1 MFFYLVK
8 YVNYYNKYSIFS
20 SVYGIIILKHSFLI
34 ISGALLFIFH
44 ELFVSDPYAYLDPSS
59 GTMAIQAI
67 LGVLVGA
74 GIAIKIYWEKIK
86 FRLSNKFMKPKDKN

>member
-1 MFFYLVK
+1 LLIKDSTFLERLISEHFVIIPGVTL
-8 YVNYYNKYSIFS
+8 KYSF
-20 SVYGIIILKHSFLI
+20 FI
-34 ISGALLFIFH
+34 ISGIFLFIFN
-44 ELFVSDPYAYLDPSS
+44 ELFVSDAYAYLDPSS